1 MIKVLP
7 RFRHIINSF
16 LLLLPF
22 LALLYFVLIECQP
35 FLIFLSKL
43 QSMALG
49 RFLKFILGRLGWKAN
64 LLFLFQRGELSFFM
78 NRSSSANKGKE
89 ALAEPVDLEL
99 RLGPPGETANPS
111 PISDPAL
118 GALESFQKE
127 QNEKGSKETFTMTP
141 SVAVSFRPLYKI

>member
-1 MIKVLP
+1 
-7 RFRHIINSF
+7 
-16 LLLLPF
+16 
-22 LALLYFVLIECQP
+22 
-35 FLIFLSKL
+35 
-43 QSMALG
+43 
-49 RFLKFILGRLGWKAN
+49 
-64 LLFLFQRGELSFFM
+64 M

-127 QNEKGSKETFTMTP
+127 QNEDEGVERDFHNDTLCSGFLSTLVQDLNDLSKRTISSPVSPSNSKWRKAILKLTKDKGSSYTKYSM
-141 SVAVSFRPLYKI
+141 FR